1 MLNQPEGNETFS
13 ILAIDIGS
21 AYTRALLFNDVDGQY
36 HFIAEGL
43 SVTST
48 FDPICNVNEGMF
60 QAIQQLQIMTGALLL
75 DEDYHLII
83 PSQPDGAG
91 VDRLVVTFSAGAEV
105 KTATIGLLKE
115 FSLQA
120 ANDLAKST
128 YAKIVEQI
136 SSNDQRTVEK
146 QMNAV
151 VHAEPDLFI
160 FTGGMEDGAS
170 NHSKNWWG

>member
-83 PSQPDGAG
+83 PPSRMGRGRQIGGHFLCGCRGQDSHY
-91 VDRLVVTFSAGAEV
+91 RLIEG
-105 KTATIGLLKE
+105 
-115 FSLQA
+115 
-120 ANDLAKST
+120 
-128 YAKIVEQI
+128 
-136 SSNDQRTVEK
+136 
-146 QMNAV
+146 
-151 VHAEPDLFI
+151 I
-160 FTGGMEDGAS
+160 FTSGCQ
-170 NHSKNWWG
+170 